1 MVQNQIPI
9 PRFYVLLKSRM
20 MKQKLIVIAIIAIC
34 VIGWS
39 TQSWWT
45 GWGQTEQQLVYYT
58 VTRADLPIVVTERG
72 YLESQEQTSIRCRV
86 ESYDRRSGSSGTTI
100 LDLVP
105 NGSVV
110 KKGDILIE
118 LDSASI
124 RDNLET
130 ESLELQSDKSNL
142 IQAEARR
149 DNRETQNETAI
160 AEAELALELAKLN
173 REMYVDDES
182 GSFKLSL
189 SEIDRQIDESRNSI
203 LEAQAALKLQET
215 EKDGIEQLFRLGYKG
230 KSDLEQSRYSFMKSE
245 ASLASAMNQLAN
257 HDATKKQLKTYKRK
271 MEQMKL
277 DGEVATAER
286 NLKQV
291 EVTNASELAQVNA
304 QMFEAKERVQR
315 QETRIAHYKRQL
327 ENCTI
332 RAPHDGM
339 VVYAQNDQGNS
350 SVAVGQSVR
359 SRQELLTLPD
369 LKHMRVRTQIHE
381 AVLDQVR
388 EGLPVSLKVDAFPN
402 KTYQGIVERVA
413 VVPSSK
419 SNSVKTYDCV
429 IKIPA
434 EVDKLKPGM
443 TAVAEIHI
451 DRIEDALSIP
461 VQAVVQIDGETWCYV
476 EENGKVERRD
486 LVLGRNNDKFVEI
499 LSGIEVNDRAILN
512 PLAIANLENR
522 KEKTIA
528 PDRGVGSPEPIAV
541 APVVTGEETVA
552 DSPRSRRKDRPRA
565 SSSRSREGSEN
576 TQPSL

>member
-1 MVQNQIPI
+1 
-9 PRFYVLLKSRM
+9 M
-20 MKQKLIVIAIIAIC
+20 MKLKLIAIALV
-34 VIGWS
+34 VIGVVAWGTRSFWS
-39 TQSWWT
+39 
-45 GWGQTEQQLVYYT
+45 GLGQTEQQLVYYT
-58 VTRADLPIVVTERG
+58 VTSADLPIVVTERG
-72 YLESQEQTSIRCRV
+72 YLESQEQTSIKNRV

-100 LDLVP
+100 LSLVP

-110 KKGDILIE
+110 KKGDILVE

-124 RDNLET
+124 RDLLET

-160 AEAELALELAKLN
+160 AEAELKLELAKLN
-173 REMYVDDES
+173 RQMYIDEES

-189 SEIDRQIDESRNSI
+189 SEIERQIDESRNSI

-257 HDATKKQLKTYKRK
+257 HDATRKQLETYKKR
-271 MEQMKL
+271 MELMKL

-286 NLKQV
+286 NLRQV

-315 QETRIAHYKRQL
+315 QEARIAHYKRQL

-339 VVYAQNDQGNS
+339 VVYAQNDRGNS
-350 SVAVGQSVR
+350 SVAIGQSVR
-359 SRQELLTLPD
+359 TRQELLTLPD
-369 LKHMRVRTQIHE
+369 LKRMRVRTQIHE

-388 EGLPVSLKVDAFPN
+388 AGLSVALKVDAFPN
-402 KTYQGIVERVA
+402 KTYEGIVERVA
-413 VVPSSK
+413 VVPSSR
-419 SNSVKTYDCV
+419 SNSVKTYDC
-429 IKIPA
+429 IIQIPT
-434 EVDKLKPGM
+434 EVEKLKPGM

-451 DRIEDALSIP
+451 DRIKDALSIP
-461 VQAVVQIDGETWCYV
+461 VQAVVQIDGDTWCYV
-476 EENGKVERRD
+476 EKGGKIERRD

-499 LSGIEVNDRAILN
+499 LDGIAGNDRAVLN
-512 PLAIANLENR
+512 PLAIASLENR
-522 KEKTIA
+522 DRNAISPE
-528 PDRGVGSPEPIAV
+528 RGVDSPESNSELV
-541 APVVTGEETVA
+541 NPV
-552 DSPRSRRKDRPRA
+552 P
-565 SSSRSREGSEN
+565 
-576 TQPSL
+576 